1 MARITK
7 TLQLPMP
14 ADAVN
19 QQRAQQF
26 FGAYTCQMMVGPSD
40 TPFYLGL
47 PTPRVCRFCGR
58 TEPEVSFRKDAHVMP
73 DFMGNR
79 NILSYFEC
87 DTCNALFAKYEDS
100 FANYLGVARTFNQ
113 IKGKNKKVPKF
124 KDNKTGLEVSMGAEG
139 LNIKTI
145 QGQDPLIIDATTN
158 SAQLV
163 TTRPSYIPIHL
174 VKLLLKMALCLLD
187 EQEVA
192 DYGWAK
198 RFVTSEEHDEA
209 AQGMGLLS
217 VMMHSIPGPPVFPAP
232 FAQLFTRN
240 ETAPADIPEK
250 VFVLY
255 YANYYFQ
262 LALPFSRVDKVRFL
276 AITPPLKTIDIP
288 VFPLLI
294 GETWLADYGP
304 ASFKRVDFTSNQKRV
319 GEEHRFSLSFEK
331 MVELPLD
338 PATPNDA
345 SQGAIDVKPG

>member
-1 MARITK
+1 
-7 TLQLPMP
+7 MP

-19 QQRAQQF
+19 QQRALQF

-40 TPFYLGL
+40 TPYYLGS
-47 PTPRVCRFCGR
+47 PTPRVCRFCSKA
-58 TEPEVSFRKDAHVMP
+58 EPEVSFRKDAHVMP

-87 DTCNALFAKYEDS
+87 DTCNGLFAKYEDS

-124 KDNKTGLEVSMGAEG
+124 KDNKTGLEVSMGAGG
-139 LNIKTI
+139 LHIKTI
-145 QGQDPLIIDATTN
+145 QGQDPLIIDEATN

-163 TTRPSYIPIHL
+163 TTRPSYVPIHL
-174 VKLLLKMALCLLD
+174 VKLLLKMAICLLE

-192 DYGWAK
+192 DYEWAR
-198 RFVTSEEHDEA
+198 RFVTSDIHDEA
-209 AQGMGLLS
+209 AQSINLLN

-232 FAQLFTRN
+232 FAQLYTRN
-240 ETAPADIPEK
+240 QTAPADMPEK
-250 VFVLY
+250 MFVLY

-262 LALPFSRVDKVRFL
+262 VALPFSRVDKARFL

-304 ASFKRVDFTSNQKRV
+304 AFFRRVNFNSNKKRV
-319 GEEHRFSLSFEK
+319 GEEQRFSLSFEK

-338 PATPNDA
+338 PVAPNDA
-345 SQGAIDVKPG
+345 SHGAIDVKPG